1 MASSSVHGVHE
12 FIADLQ
18 RVSRTALRD
27 VDAITKRAAQNIK
40 TELVTEAQGSG
51 SFSAIAPTIS
61 YEQHYGRGKVA
72 YDIGPD
78 KDRGGAASLAGIAYF
93 GGAHGG
99 GGKLDFEGPLERET
113 PRMMQ
118 HLSQYLGGIL

>member
-1 MASSSVHGVHE
+1 MSSTNLHQVNQ
-12 FIADLQ
+12 FIAQLQ
-18 RVSRTALRD
+18 TAGRHALRD
-27 VDAITKRAAQNIK
+27 VDAVVKRAAQNIK

-51 SFSAIAPTIS
+51 SFSAIAETIS